1 MVHPAADE
9 ANKNKIV
16 LTEVAEV
23 LTEGLAEVLTEG
35 FVELLVEESIEIN
48 TIFRGRAI
56 FKVKIDKLAINNK
69 STN

>member
-16 LTEVAEV
+16 STEVAKL
-23 LTEGLAEVLTEG
+23 LTEGLAKVLTEG
-35 FVELLVEESIEIN
+35 FVELLVEVSIEIN
-48 TIFRGRAI
+48 TIVRGRAI
-56 FKVKIDKLAINNK
+56 SMVKINKLSINNK

>member
-1 MVHPAADE
+1 MSWKRLVHPAADE

-16 LTEVAEV
+16 LTEVAEL
-23 LTEGLAEVLTEG
+23 LTEGLAKVLTEG

-56 FKVKIDKLAINNK
+56 FYSENQQISN
-69 STN
+69 